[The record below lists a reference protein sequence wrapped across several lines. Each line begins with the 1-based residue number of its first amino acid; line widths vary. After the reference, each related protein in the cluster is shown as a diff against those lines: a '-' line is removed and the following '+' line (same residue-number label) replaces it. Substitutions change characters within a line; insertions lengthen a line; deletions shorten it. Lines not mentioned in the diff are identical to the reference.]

1 MLGDVPKWLKGPDS
15 KSGRRRKA
23 CGGSNPS
30 ISAKLDKSCVYP
42 MLYTASALLTGQTH
56 KFDLQTVQNNGTGE
70 NEIIYIPMF
79 YLLNGVT
86 HGNFCF

>member
-1 MLGDVPKWLKGPDS
+1 
-15 KSGRRRKA
+15 
-23 CGGSNPS
+23 
-30 ISAKLDKSCVYP
+30 
-42 MLYTASALLTGQTH
+42 MLYTVFALLTGRAH

>member
-1 MLGDVPKWLKGPDS
+1 
-15 KSGRRRKA
+15 
-23 CGGSNPS
+23 
-30 ISAKLDKSCVYP
+30 
-42 MLYTASALLTGQTH
+42 MLYAAFALLTGRTH

>member
-1 MLGDVPKWLKGPDS
+1 MPLLLLSDRDS
-15 KSGRRRKA
+15 LRWIRGRFLVRGR
-23 CGGSNPS
+23 
-30 ISAKLDKSCVYP
+30 
-42 MLYTASALLTGQTH
+42 TH